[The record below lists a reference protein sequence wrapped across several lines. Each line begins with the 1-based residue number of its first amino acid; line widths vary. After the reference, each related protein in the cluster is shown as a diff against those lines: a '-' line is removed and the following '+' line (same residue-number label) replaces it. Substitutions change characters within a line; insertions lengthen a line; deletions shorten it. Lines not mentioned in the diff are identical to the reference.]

1 MASHGIAGRVVKGSA
16 WIASAR
22 LIVNGLSAISTIVL
36 AIFLT
41 PADVGLVAIGTAL
54 AAIASSVTEMSLTQA
69 LVRHPDPT
77 SDHFSTVWSLGV
89 LRGVLLFAVMAV
101 SAYPVAQA
109 YDDARLTPI
118 IILLGLSV
126 FLACMNNPRRVV
138 LQRKLVF
145 WQDFVLGVSQKLTGV
160 AASIAIAAIYRSYWA
175 LVVGALVTSLTSMV
189 VSYMAVPFRPRFTL
203 RHWRELISFSGWL
216 TAAQI
221 MNTLNW
227 RFDYL
232 LIGKL
237 LGQSPLGQYTVGS
250 NLAVLPTREAIL
262 PLTATMFPA
271 FSTLA
276 GEPAR
281 LAAAYQRGQAF
292 ITALALPAGIGAA
305 LIADPLVRLVAGEK
319 WAPAIFVMQALA
331 PVFAFQTIGQF
342 AQPLG
347 MALGHTRLLF
357 TRDVQLFFI
366 RLPLIIAGALMFGL
380 PGLIWGRT
388 IAGLIGILF
397 NVKLVKRFV
406 RVGVFAQLAVN
417 GRALAS
423 AAVMTAGTIALTY
436 VMPVAQ
442 SRSDLIVDVAARIV
456 TAGTLFCGTMI
467 GSWFLLK
474 RPIGPEDELLRLWRQ
489 YANRGTKPPPPA
501 AAPKPKEDQG
511 EATIKHDADQ

>member
-1 MASHGIAGRVVKGSA
+1 MVKGSA

-22 LIVNGLSAISTIVL
+22 LIVNGLSAVSVVVI

-54 AAIASSVTEMSLTQA
+54 AAIASSVTEMSLSQA
-69 LVRHPDPT
+69 LVRHPNPT
-77 SDHFSTVWSLGV
+77 ADHYSTVWTLGV
-89 LRGVLLFAVMAV
+89 LRGVLLFAVMAI
-101 SAYPVAQA
+101 AAFPVAQT
-109 YDDARLTPI
+109 YNDPRLTPI
-118 IILLGLSV
+118 ILLLGLSI
-126 FLACMNNPRRVV
+126 FLGCLNNPRRVM

-145 WQDFVLGVSQKLTGV
+145 WQDFVLGVSQKLAGV
-160 AASIAIAAIYRSYWA
+160 SASIAVAAIYQSYWA

-203 RHWRELISFSGWL
+203 RHWRDLISFSSWL

-237 LGQSPLGQYTVGS
+237 LGQSSLGQYTIGS
-250 NLAVLPTREAIL
+250 NLAVLPTREAIV
-262 PLTATMFPA
+262 PLTVTMFPA
-271 FSTLA
+271 FSNLA

-281 LAAAYQRGQAF
+281 LAAAYQRGQAV

-305 LIADPLVRLVAGEK
+305 LIADPMVRLLMGEK

-357 TRDVQLFFI
+357 LRDAQLFFI
-366 RLPLIIAGALMFGL
+366 RLPLIVFGAVMFGL
-380 PGLIWGRT
+380 PGLVLCRA
-388 IAGLIGILF
+388 IAGLMGIAF
-397 NVKLVKRFV
+397 NVRLVKRFV
-406 RVGVFAQLAVN
+406 GIGIFAQLAVN
-417 GRALAS
+417 GRAFVS
-423 AAVMTAGTIALTY
+423 AAVMTAGTLALTY
-436 VMPVAQ
+436 VLPVAQ
-442 SRSDLIVDVAARIV
+442 TRPDLMLDVAARVV
-456 TAGTLFCGTMI
+456 TGGTLFCGTMI
-467 GSWFLLK
+467 GSWLLLK
-474 RPIGPEDELLRLWRQ
+474 RPNGPEDELLRLWRK
-489 YANRGTKPPPPA
+489 YAGRGSQVTTPA
-501 AAPKPKEDQG
+501 ADPKTKEDPG
-511 EATIKHDADQ
+511 EATIKHDADR

>member
-1 MASHGIAGRVVKGSA
+1 MASHGIAGRLVKGSV

-22 LIVNGLSAISTIVL
+22 LIVNGLSAISMIVV

-54 AAIASSVTEMSLTQA
+54 AMIAASVTDMALSQA

-77 SDHFSTVWSLGV
+77 PEHFSTAWCLGA
-89 LRGVLLFAVMAV
+89 LRGLLLFAVMAGA
-101 SAYPVAQA
+101 AYPVAHA

-118 IILLGLSV
+118 IVMLGFGV
-126 FLACMNNPRRVV
+126 FLNCLTNPRRVV

-145 WQDFVLGVSQKLTGV
+145 WQDFVLNVSQKLAGAV
-160 AASIAIAAIYRSYWA
+160 VSIAVAAIYHSYWA
-175 LVVGALVTSLTSMV
+175 LVAGTLVSALTNMI
-189 VSYMAVPFRPRFTL
+189 VSYMAVPFRPGFTL
-203 RHWRELISFSGWL
+203 RHWRDLLSFSGWL

-232 LIGKL
+232 LVGKL
-237 LGQSPLGQYTVGS
+237 LGQDPLGQYTMGS
-250 NLAVLPTREAIL
+250 NLAVMPTREAIL
-262 PLTATMFPA
+262 PLTVTLFPA

-276 GEPAR
+276 KEPAR
-281 LAAAYQRGQAF
+281 LAAAYQRSQAF

-305 LIADPLVRLVAGEK
+305 LIADPIVRLLMGEK
-319 WAPAIFVMQALA
+319 WAPAIFVMQALG

-357 TRDVQLFFI
+357 LRDFQLFFI
-366 RLPLIIAGALMFGL
+366 RLPIITVCTVMFGL
-380 PGLIWGRT
+380 PGLVYGRT
-388 IAGLIGILF
+388 FAGLLAIGF
-397 NVKLVKRFV
+397 NVQLVKRFV
-406 RVGVFAQLAVN
+406 GVGIVAQLAVN
-417 GRALAS
+417 GRALLS

-442 SRSDLIVDVAARIV
+442 THSELILDFAARIAV
-456 TAGTLFCGTMI
+456 VVV
-467 GSWFLLK
+467 LL
-474 RPIGPEDELLRLWRQ
+474 
-489 YANRGTKPPPPA
+489 
-501 AAPKPKEDQG
+501 
-511 EATIKHDADQ
+511 